1 MFLYIPSTYPMLP
14 LFASYI
20 PIIYMLY
27 PLFPLLFGTKKKTAS
42 FYFFRESALHPFA
55 SVEKFRPRKQEL
67 SSNILLG
74 SVRKN
79 HQVGKKNKFTKTRKK
94 NVILG
99 ASQPT
104 NHGKVGE
111 FSPEKQLDGQSP
123 EMIWVLPGIQ
133 T

>member
-1 MFLYIPSTYPMLP
+1 
-14 LFASYI
+14 
-20 PIIYMLY
+20 MLY
-27 PLFPLLFGTKKKTAS
+27 PLFPLLFGAKKKPAS

-55 SVEKFRPRKQEL
+55 SVEEFRPRKQEL

-79 HQVGKKNKFTKTRKK
+79 HQVGEKTNLPKPGKK
-94 NVILG
+94 NVILD

-104 NHGKVGE
+104 NRGKVGE

-123 EMIWVLPGIQ
+123 EMIWLLSGIQ